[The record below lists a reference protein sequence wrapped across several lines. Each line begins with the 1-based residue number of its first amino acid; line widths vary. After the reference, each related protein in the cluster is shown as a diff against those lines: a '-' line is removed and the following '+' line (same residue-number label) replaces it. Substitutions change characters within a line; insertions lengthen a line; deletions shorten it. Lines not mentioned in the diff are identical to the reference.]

1 MCNSSGQ
8 YLEMILN
15 LAYMH
20 SSMNIYECFGA
31 TKPLTQMDWVIKSFK
46 TCIFIQIITKTH
58 EKKSYAFWEFS
69 LKKTCNL
76 KSSRMYEMLAIQL
89 KKKTIKNAPIAFSC
103 WRTHFVSWH
112 WFIPCR
118 YFISGFLPQFTRTNT
133 STPTLLQCFVGDFI
147 ATSIDL
153 FINLVFFSSYK

>member
-58 EKKSYAFWEFS
+58 EKKILRFLRVFV
-69 LKKTCNL
+69 KKTCYL
-76 KSSRMYEMLAIQL
+76 KSSRMYEMLAIQPE
-89 KKKTIKNAPIAFSC
+89 KKQSRMHPSHSLVDVHILFCGIGLFLVDISLVVFYHNLRAQIHPHPHFCNALLAIL
-103 WRTHFVSWH
+103 
-112 WFIPCR
+112 
-118 YFISGFLPQFTRTNT
+118 LP
-133 STPTLLQCFVGDFI
+133 LQLI
-147 ATSIDL
+147 YL
-153 FINLVFFSSYK
+153 